1 MDVCPLV
8 LGASVPLGSSDV
20 LGASVPVGSSD
31 VLGASA
37 PLGSSDVLVAVTEEN
52 RLELLQ
58 IDSTTNT
65 RVKCVPLKQNCI
77 AVGAQAASQTLLY
90 LTIPRYTETN
100 ETALV
105 QLTDPSD
112 FSVLHALPMK
122 LTEYPTCVTS
132 GALFQQPQ
140 PPQESPYYV
149 VGTSFILPTESEPSS
164 GRLLVMKVV
173 GEGKERR
180 LQLVAEQM
188 LTGGCL
194 AAAICRGKIVVGV
207 NGELQV
213 YDLDPA
219 SLSLSLLHSELG
231 SILIT
236 QLSVDEAAGTI
247 AVGDL
252 LHSVSVFR
260 LTVDCL
266 SGKQMARLEFSS
278 CESVRRH
285 VTALGRA
292 SDGRV
297 VRGANMTLMGDA
309 NKTLMGDANTISE
322 DNAKKASESDA
333 KKVSEN
339 NTKKAPENNA
349 NPDKILVGDVNGNLA
364 IMREVKEDEL
374 DKSNPQKRLEAAE
387 WFHLGDQINQFA
399 RVPSATQGVQSND
412 GSVSDIVFDTLFFTV
427 SGRIG
432 WVGAVSDEEYAL
444 LRAIEQALEKV
455 RAVASGHV

>member
-20 LGASVPVGSSD
+20 LGASVPV
-31 VLGASA
+31 
-37 PLGSSDVLVAVTEEN
+37 GSSDVLVAVTEEN

-194 AAAICRGKIVVGV
+194 AAAICCGKIVVGV

-292 SDGRV
+292 SDGC
-297 VRGANMTLMGDA
+297 G
-309 NKTLMGDANTISE
+309 ANTISE
-322 DNAKKASESDA
+322 SNAKKASET
-333 KKVSEN
+333 
-339 NTKKAPENNA
+339 TKKSPENNA
-349 NPDKILVGDVNGNLA
+349 NHDKILVGDVNGNLA

-444 LRAIEQALEKV
+444 LKAIEQALEKV

>member
-20 LGASVPVGSSD
+20 LGASAPV
-31 VLGASA
+31 
-37 PLGSSDVLVAVTEEN
+37 GSSDVLVAVTEEN

-140 PPQESPYYV
+140 PPQESSYYV

-292 SDGRV
+292 SDGC
-297 VRGANMTLMGDA
+297 G
-309 NKTLMGDANTISE
+309 ANTISE
-322 DNAKKASESDA
+322 SNA
-333 KKVSEN
+333 KKVSED
-339 NTKKAPENNA
+339 NTKKVSEDNA
-349 NPDKILVGDVNGNLA
+349 NNPDKILVGDVNGNLA

-444 LRAIEQALEKV
+444 LKAIEQALEKV
-455 RAVASGHV
+455 RAVASGHL

>member
-37 PLGSSDVLVAVTEEN
+37 PVGSSDVLVAVTEEN

-140 PPQESPYYV
+140 PPQESSYYV

-292 SDGRV
+292 SDGC
-297 VRGANMTLMGDA
+297 G
-309 NKTLMGDANTISE
+309 ANTISE
-322 DNAKKASESDA
+322 SNA
-333 KKVSEN
+333 KKVSED
-339 NTKKAPENNA
+339 NTKKVSEDNA
-349 NPDKILVGDVNGNLA
+349 NHDKILVGDVNGNLA

-444 LRAIEQALEKV
+444 LKAIEQALEKV
-455 RAVASGHV
+455 RAVASGHL

>member
-20 LGASVPVGSSD
+20 LGASVPLGSSDVLGASVPLGSSD

-292 SDGRV
+292 SDGC
-297 VRGANMTLMGDA
+297 G
-309 NKTLMGDANTISE
+309 ANTISE
-322 DNAKKASESDA
+322 SNAKKASET
-333 KKVSEN
+333 
-339 NTKKAPENNA
+339 TKKSPENNA
-349 NPDKILVGDVNGNLA
+349 NHDKILVGDVNGNLA

-444 LRAIEQALEKV
+444 LKAIEQALEKV
-455 RAVASGHV
+455 RAVASGHL

>member
-37 PLGSSDVLVAVTEEN
+37 PVGSSDVLVAVTEEN

-140 PPQESPYYV
+140 PPQESSYYV

-292 SDGRV
+292 SDGC
-297 VRGANMTLMGDA
+297 G
-309 NKTLMGDANTISE
+309 ANTISE
-322 DNAKKASESDA
+322 SNAKKASET
-333 KKVSEN
+333 
-339 NTKKAPENNA
+339 TKKSPENNA
-349 NPDKILVGDVNGNLA
+349 NHDKILVGDVNGNLA

-444 LRAIEQALEKV
+444 LKAIEQALEKV
-455 RAVASGHV
+455 RAVASGHL

>member
-20 LGASVPVGSSD
+20 LGASVPLGSSD

-194 AAAICRGKIVVGV
+194 AAAICCGKIVVGV

-292 SDGRV
+292 SDGC
-297 VRGANMTLMGDA
+297 G
-309 NKTLMGDANTISE
+309 ANTISE
-322 DNAKKASESDA
+322 SNAKKASET
-333 KKVSEN
+333 
-339 NTKKAPENNA
+339 TKKSPENNA
-349 NPDKILVGDVNGNLA
+349 NHDKILVGDVNGNLA

-444 LRAIEQALEKV
+444 LKAIEQALEKV
-455 RAVASGHV
+455 RAVASGHL

>member
-20 LGASVPVGSSD
+20 LGASVPLGSSD

-140 PPQESPYYV
+140 PPQESSYYV

-292 SDGRV
+292 SDGC
-297 VRGANMTLMGDA
+297 G
-309 NKTLMGDANTISE
+309 ANTISE
-322 DNAKKASESDA
+322 SNA
-333 KKVSEN
+333 KKVSED
-339 NTKKAPENNA
+339 NTKKVSEDNA
-349 NPDKILVGDVNGNLA
+349 NHDKILVGDVNGNLA

-444 LRAIEQALEKV
+444 LKAIEQALEKV
-455 RAVASGHV
+455 RAVASGHL

>member
-37 PLGSSDVLVAVTEEN
+37 PVGSSDVLVAVTEEN

-58 IDSTTNT
+58 IDSSTNT

-140 PPQESPYYV
+140 PPQESSYYV

-292 SDGRV
+292 SDGC
-297 VRGANMTLMGDA
+297 G
-309 NKTLMGDANTISE
+309 ANTISE
-322 DNAKKASESDA
+322 SNAKKASET
-333 KKVSEN
+333 
-339 NTKKAPENNA
+339 TKKSPENNA
-349 NPDKILVGDVNGNLA
+349 NHDKILVGDVNGNLA

-444 LRAIEQALEKV
+444 LKAIEQALEKV

>member
-31 VLGASA
+31 VLGASVPLGSSDVLGASA
-37 PLGSSDVLVAVTEEN
+37 PVGSSDVLVAVTEEN

-252 LHSVSVFR
+252 LHSVSVFQ

-292 SDGRV
+292 SDGC
-297 VRGANMTLMGDA
+297 G
-309 NKTLMGDANTISE
+309 ANTISE
-322 DNAKKASESDA
+322 SNA
-333 KKVSEN
+333 KKVSED
-339 NTKKAPENNA
+339 NTKKVSEDNA
-349 NPDKILVGDVNGNLA
+349 NHDKILVGDVNGNLA

-444 LRAIEQALEKV
+444 LKAIEQALEKV

>member
-20 LGASVPVGSSD
+20 LGASVPLGSSD

-140 PPQESPYYV
+140 PPQESSYYV

-292 SDGRV
+292 SDGC
-297 VRGANMTLMGDA
+297 G
-309 NKTLMGDANTISE
+309 ANTISE
-322 DNAKKASESDA
+322 SNAKKASET
-333 KKVSEN
+333 
-339 NTKKAPENNA
+339 TKKSPENNA
-349 NPDKILVGDVNGNLA
+349 NHDKILVGDVNGNLA

-444 LRAIEQALEKV
+444 LKAIEQALEKV
-455 RAVASGHV
+455 RAVASGHL

>member
-1 MDVCPLV
+1 M
-8 LGASVPLGSSDV
+8 PLGSSDV
-20 LGASVPVGSSD
+20 LGASVPLGSSD

-140 PPQESPYYV
+140 PPQESSYYV

-292 SDGRV
+292 SDGC
-297 VRGANMTLMGDA
+297 G
-309 NKTLMGDANTISE
+309 ANTISE
-322 DNAKKASESDA
+322 SNAKKASET
-333 KKVSEN
+333 
-339 NTKKAPENNA
+339 TKKSPENNA
-349 NPDKILVGDVNGNLA
+349 NHDKILVGDVNGNLA

-444 LRAIEQALEKV
+444 LKAIEQALEKV
-455 RAVASGHV
+455 RAVASGHL

>member
-20 LGASVPVGSSD
+20 LGASVPLGSSD
-31 VLGASA
+31 VLGASV

-292 SDGRV
+292 SDGC
-297 VRGANMTLMGDA
+297 G
-309 NKTLMGDANTISE
+309 ANTISE
-322 DNAKKASESDA
+322 SNAKKASET
-333 KKVSEN
+333 
-339 NTKKAPENNA
+339 TKKSPENNA
-349 NPDKILVGDVNGNLA
+349 NHDKILVGDVNGNLA

-444 LRAIEQALEKV
+444 LKAIEQALEKV
-455 RAVASGHV
+455 RAVASGHL

>member
-37 PLGSSDVLVAVTEEN
+37 PVGSSDVLVAVTEEN

-140 PPQESPYYV
+140 PPQESSYYV

-180 LQLVAEQM
+180 LQLVAEHM

-292 SDGRV
+292 SDGC
-297 VRGANMTLMGDA
+297 G
-309 NKTLMGDANTISE
+309 ANTISE
-322 DNAKKASESDA
+322 SNAKKASET
-333 KKVSEN
+333 
-339 NTKKAPENNA
+339 TKKSPENNA
-349 NPDKILVGDVNGNLA
+349 NHDKILVGDVNGNLA

-444 LRAIEQALEKV
+444 LKAIEQALEKV
-455 RAVASGHV
+455 RAVASGHL

>member
-20 LGASVPVGSSD
+20 LGASAPVGSSD

-37 PLGSSDVLVAVTEEN
+37 PVGSSDVLVAVTEEN

-140 PPQESPYYV
+140 PPQESSYYV

-292 SDGRV
+292 SDGC
-297 VRGANMTLMGDA
+297 G
-309 NKTLMGDANTISE
+309 ANTISE
-322 DNAKKASESDA
+322 SNA
-333 KKVSEN
+333 KKVSED
-339 NTKKAPENNA
+339 NTKKVSEDNTKKVSEDNA
-349 NPDKILVGDVNGNLA
+349 NNPDKILVGDVNGNLA

-444 LRAIEQALEKV
+444 LKAIEQALEKV
-455 RAVASGHV
+455 RAVASGHL

>member
-1 MDVCPLV
+1 M
-8 LGASVPLGSSDV
+8 PLGSSDV

-37 PLGSSDVLVAVTEEN
+37 PVGSSDVLVAVTEEN

-58 IDSTTNT
+58 IDSSTNT

-140 PPQESPYYV
+140 PPQESSYYV

-292 SDGRV
+292 SDGC
-297 VRGANMTLMGDA
+297 G
-309 NKTLMGDANTISE
+309 ANTISE
-322 DNAKKASESDA
+322 SNAKKASETT
-333 KKVSEN
+333 KKVSED
-339 NTKKAPENNA
+339 NA
-349 NPDKILVGDVNGNLA
+349 NHDKILVGDVNGNLA

-444 LRAIEQALEKV
+444 LKAIEQALEKV
-455 RAVASGHV
+455 RAVASGHL

>member
-20 LGASVPVGSSD
+20 LGASAPVGSSD
-31 VLGASA
+31 VLGASV

-194 AAAICRGKIVVGV
+194 AAAICCGKIVVGV

-292 SDGRV
+292 SDGC
-297 VRGANMTLMGDA
+297 G
-309 NKTLMGDANTISE
+309 ANTISE
-322 DNAKKASESDA
+322 SNA
-333 KKVSEN
+333 KKVSED
-339 NTKKAPENNA
+339 NTKKVSEDNA
-349 NPDKILVGDVNGNLA
+349 NHDKILVGDVNGNLA

-444 LRAIEQALEKV
+444 LKAIEQALEKV
-455 RAVASGHV
+455 RAVASGHL

>member
-20 LGASVPVGSSD
+20 LGASVPLGSSDVLGASAPLGSSD

-140 PPQESPYYV
+140 PPQESSYYV

-194 AAAICRGKIVVGV
+194 AAAICCGKIVVGV

-292 SDGRV
+292 SDGC
-297 VRGANMTLMGDA
+297 G
-309 NKTLMGDANTISE
+309 ANTISE
-322 DNAKKASESDA
+322 SNA
-333 KKVSEN
+333 KKVSED
-339 NTKKAPENNA
+339 NTKKVSEDNA
-349 NPDKILVGDVNGNLA
+349 NHDKILVGDVNGNLA

-444 LRAIEQALEKV
+444 LKAIEQALEKV
-455 RAVASGHV
+455 RAVASGHL

>member
-1 MDVCPLV
+1 M
-8 LGASVPLGSSDV
+8 PLGSSDV

-31 VLGASA
+31 VLGASV

-194 AAAICRGKIVVGV
+194 AAAICCGKIVVGV

-292 SDGRV
+292 SDGC
-297 VRGANMTLMGDA
+297 G
-309 NKTLMGDANTISE
+309 ANTISE
-322 DNAKKASESDA
+322 SNA
-333 KKVSEN
+333 KKVSED
-339 NTKKAPENNA
+339 NTKKSPENNA
-349 NPDKILVGDVNGNLA
+349 NHDKILVGDVNGNLA

-444 LRAIEQALEKV
+444 LKAIEQALEKV
-455 RAVASGHV
+455 RAVASGHL

>member
-37 PLGSSDVLVAVTEEN
+37 PVGSSDVLVAVTEEN

-58 IDSTTNT
+58 IDSSTNT

-140 PPQESPYYV
+140 PPQESSYYV

-292 SDGRV
+292 SDGC
-297 VRGANMTLMGDA
+297 G
-309 NKTLMGDANTISE
+309 ANTISE
-322 DNAKKASESDA
+322 SNAKKASETT
-333 KKVSEN
+333 KKVSED
-339 NTKKAPENNA
+339 NA
-349 NPDKILVGDVNGNLA
+349 NHDKILVGDVNGNLA

-444 LRAIEQALEKV
+444 LKAIEQALEKV
-455 RAVASGHV
+455 RAVASGHL

>member
-31 VLGASA
+31 VLGASV

-140 PPQESPYYV
+140 PPQESSYYV

-252 LHSVSVFR
+252 LHSVSMFR

-292 SDGRV
+292 SDGC
-297 VRGANMTLMGDA
+297 G
-309 NKTLMGDANTISE
+309 ANTISE
-322 DNAKKASESDA
+322 SNA
-333 KKVSEN
+333 KKVSED
-339 NTKKAPENNA
+339 NTKKVSEDNA
-349 NPDKILVGDVNGNLA
+349 NHDKILVGDVNGNLA

-444 LRAIEQALEKV
+444 LKAIEQALEKV
-455 RAVASGHV
+455 RAVASGHL

>member
-31 VLGASA
+31 VLGASV
-37 PLGSSDVLVAVTEEN
+37 PVGSSDVLVAVTEEN

-140 PPQESPYYV
+140 PPQESSYYV

-194 AAAICRGKIVVGV
+194 AAAICCGKIVVGV

-292 SDGRV
+292 SDGC
-297 VRGANMTLMGDA
+297 G
-309 NKTLMGDANTISE
+309 ANTISE
-322 DNAKKASESDA
+322 SNAKKASET
-333 KKVSEN
+333 
-339 NTKKAPENNA
+339 TKKSPENNA
-349 NPDKILVGDVNGNLA
+349 NHDKILVGDVNGNLA

-444 LRAIEQALEKV
+444 LKAIEQALEKV
-455 RAVASGHV
+455 RAVASGHL

>member
-20 LGASVPVGSSD
+20 LGASAPVGSSD

-37 PLGSSDVLVAVTEEN
+37 PVGSSDVLVAVTEEN

-58 IDSTTNT
+58 IDSSTNT

-292 SDGRV
+292 SDGC
-297 VRGANMTLMGDA
+297 G
-309 NKTLMGDANTISE
+309 ANTISE
-322 DNAKKASESDA
+322 SNAKKASET
-333 KKVSEN
+333 
-339 NTKKAPENNA
+339 TKKSPENNA
-349 NPDKILVGDVNGNLA
+349 NHDKILVGDVNGNLA

-444 LRAIEQALEKV
+444 LKAIEQALEKV
-455 RAVASGHV
+455 RAVASGHL

>member
-20 LGASVPVGSSD
+20 LGASAPVGSSD
-31 VLGASA
+31 VLGASV
-37 PLGSSDVLVAVTEEN
+37 PVGSSDVLVAVTEEN

-292 SDGRV
+292 SDGC
-297 VRGANMTLMGDA
+297 G
-309 NKTLMGDANTISE
+309 ANTISE
-322 DNAKKASESDA
+322 SNAKKASET
-333 KKVSEN
+333 
-339 NTKKAPENNA
+339 TKKSPENNA
-349 NPDKILVGDVNGNLA
+349 NHDKILVGDVNGNLA

-444 LRAIEQALEKV
+444 LKAIEQALEKV
-455 RAVASGHV
+455 RAVASGHL

>member
-20 LGASVPVGSSD
+20 LGASVPV
-31 VLGASA
+31 
-37 PLGSSDVLVAVTEEN
+37 GSSDVLVAVTEEN

-140 PPQESPYYV
+140 PPQESSYYV

-194 AAAICRGKIVVGV
+194 AAAICCGKIVVGV

-292 SDGRV
+292 SDGC
-297 VRGANMTLMGDA
+297 G
-309 NKTLMGDANTISE
+309 ANTISE
-322 DNAKKASESDA
+322 SNAKKASET
-333 KKVSEN
+333 
-339 NTKKAPENNA
+339 TKKSPENNA
-349 NPDKILVGDVNGNLA
+349 NHDKILVGDVNGNLA

-444 LRAIEQALEKV
+444 LKAIEQALEKV
-455 RAVASGHV
+455 RAVASGHL

>member
-8 LGASVPLGSSDV
+8 LGASVPL
-20 LGASVPVGSSD
+20 GSSD

-140 PPQESPYYV
+140 PPQESSYYV

-231 SILIT
+231 SILST

-292 SDGRV
+292 SDGC
-297 VRGANMTLMGDA
+297 GANMTLMGDA
-309 NKTLMGDANTISE
+309 NTI
-322 DNAKKASESDA
+322 SESDA
-333 KKVSEN
+333 KKASET
-339 NTKKAPENNA
+339 TKKSPENNA
-349 NPDKILVGDVNGNLA
+349 NHDKILVGDVNGNLA

>member
-37 PLGSSDVLVAVTEEN
+37 PVGSSDVLVAVTEEN

-58 IDSTTNT
+58 IDSSTNT

-140 PPQESPYYV
+140 PPQESSYYV

-194 AAAICRGKIVVGV
+194 AAAICCGKIVVGV

-292 SDGRV
+292 SDGC
-297 VRGANMTLMGDA
+297 G
-309 NKTLMGDANTISE
+309 ANTISE
-322 DNAKKASESDA
+322 SNAKKASET
-333 KKVSEN
+333 
-339 NTKKAPENNA
+339 TKKSPENNA
-349 NPDKILVGDVNGNLA
+349 NHDKILVGDVNGNLA

-444 LRAIEQALEKV
+444 LKAIEQALEKV
-455 RAVASGHV
+455 RAVASGHL

>member
-20 LGASVPVGSSD
+20 LGASVPV
-31 VLGASA
+31 
-37 PLGSSDVLVAVTEEN
+37 GSSDVLVAVTEEN

-132 GALFQQPQ
+132 GALFQQHQ
-140 PPQESPYYV
+140 PSQESSYYV

-292 SDGRV
+292 SDGC
-297 VRGANMTLMGDA
+297 GANMTLMGDA

-322 DNAKKASESDA
+322 SNA

-339 NTKKAPENNA
+339 NTKKVSEDNA
-349 NPDKILVGDVNGNLA
+349 NHDKILVGDVNGNLA

-444 LRAIEQALEKV
+444 LKAIEQALEKV
-455 RAVASGHV
+455 RAVASGHL

>member
-20 LGASVPVGSSD
+20 LGASVP
-31 VLGASA
+31 
-37 PLGSSDVLVAVTEEN
+37 LGSSDVLVAVTEEN

-58 IDSTTNT
+58 IDSSTNT

-194 AAAICRGKIVVGV
+194 AAAICCGKIVVGV

-292 SDGRV
+292 SDGC
-297 VRGANMTLMGDA
+297 G
-309 NKTLMGDANTISE
+309 ANTISE
-322 DNAKKASESDA
+322 SNAKKASET
-333 KKVSEN
+333 
-339 NTKKAPENNA
+339 TKKSPENNA
-349 NPDKILVGDVNGNLA
+349 NHDKILVGDVNGNLA

-444 LRAIEQALEKV
+444 LKAIEQALEKV
-455 RAVASGHV
+455 RAVASGHL

>member
-20 LGASVPVGSSD
+20 LGASAPV
-31 VLGASA
+31 
-37 PLGSSDVLVAVTEEN
+37 GSSDVLVAVTEEN

-58 IDSTTNT
+58 IDSSTNT

-194 AAAICRGKIVVGV
+194 AAAICCGKIVVGV

-292 SDGRV
+292 SDGC
-297 VRGANMTLMGDA
+297 G
-309 NKTLMGDANTISE
+309 ANTISE
-322 DNAKKASESDA
+322 SNAKKASET
-333 KKVSEN
+333 
-339 NTKKAPENNA
+339 TKKSPENNA
-349 NPDKILVGDVNGNLA
+349 NHDKILVGDVNGNLA

-444 LRAIEQALEKV
+444 LKAIEQALEKV
-455 RAVASGHV
+455 RAVASGHL

>member
-1 MDVCPLV
+1 M
-8 LGASVPLGSSDV
+8 PLGSSDV

-31 VLGASA
+31 VLGASV

-140 PPQESPYYV
+140 PPQESSYYV

-252 LHSVSVFR
+252 LHSVSMFR

-292 SDGRV
+292 SDGC
-297 VRGANMTLMGDA
+297 G
-309 NKTLMGDANTISE
+309 ANTISE
-322 DNAKKASESDA
+322 SNA
-333 KKVSEN
+333 KKVSED
-339 NTKKAPENNA
+339 NTKKVSEDNA
-349 NPDKILVGDVNGNLA
+349 NHDKILVGDVNGNLA

-444 LRAIEQALEKV
+444 LKAIEQALEKV
-455 RAVASGHV
+455 RAVASGHL

>member
-20 LGASVPVGSSD
+20 LGASVPLGSSD

-140 PPQESPYYV
+140 PPQESSYYV

-252 LHSVSVFR
+252 LHSVSVLR

-292 SDGRV
+292 SDGC
-297 VRGANMTLMGDA
+297 G
-309 NKTLMGDANTISE
+309 ANTISE
-322 DNAKKASESDA
+322 SNA
-333 KKVSEN
+333 KKVSED
-339 NTKKAPENNA
+339 NTKKVSEDNA
-349 NPDKILVGDVNGNLA
+349 NHDKILVGDVNGNLA

-444 LRAIEQALEKV
+444 LKAIEQALEKV
-455 RAVASGHV
+455 RAVASGHL